1 MIMKRF
7 MIAIL
12 MIAPL
17 SLSAQK
23 FAHFNSADIIP
34 NMKEY
39 VTATEEIQAMAKQYE
54 DDMKLM
60 QEELQK
66 KGDEYQKEQANLLEN
81 VRQRREQELQDLYQ
95 RLQQSY
101 QDNQQALEKARQ
113 EKLGA
118 INDKVM
124 AAVKKVG
131 EAGGYIYVVDLNT
144 GAIPFVNSQL
154 STDVSDQIK
163 KEVGIQ

>member
-1 MIMKRF
+1 MKRF
-7 MIAIL
+7 MIAIM

>member
-1 MIMKRF
+1 MKRLF
-7 MIAIL
+7 IAIL
-12 MIAPL
+12 MIVPL
-17 SLSAQK
+17 CLNAQK

-113 EKLGA
+113 EKMGA
-118 INDKVM
+118 INEKVI
-124 AAVKKVG
+124 AAVKKIG

-154 STDVSDQIK
+154 STDVSDLIK

>member
-1 MIMKRF
+1 MKRL
-7 MIAIL
+7 MIAIM

-39 VTATEEIQAMAKQYE
+39 VTATEEIQAMAKQFE
-54 DDMKLM
+54 DDIKLM

-66 KGDEYQKEQANLLEN
+66 KSEEYQKEQANLLDP
-81 VRQRREQELQDLYQ
+81 VKQRREQELQDLYQ

-101 QDNQQALEKARQ
+101 QDNQQALEKSRQ
-113 EKLGA
+113 EKMSV
-118 INDKVM
+118 INEKVL
-124 AAVKKVG
+124 AAVKKIG
-131 EAGGYIYVVDLNT
+131 EEGGYVYVVDISS
-144 GAIPFVNSQL
+144 GVIPFVNSQL
-154 STDVSDQIK
+154 STDVSAQIK

>member
-1 MIMKRF
+1 MKRIL
-7 MIAIL
+7 IAIL
-12 MIAPL
+12 IIAPL

-23 FAHFNSADIIP
+23 FAHFNSADIIL

-66 KGDEYQKEQANLLEN
+66 KSEEYQKEQANLLEN

-118 INDKVM
+118 INEKVL

-131 EAGGYIYVVDLNT
+131 ESGGYIYVVDINT

-154 STDVSDQIK
+154 STDVSNLIK